1 MTAIAL
7 RDGLYNAGVL
17 GFCRVLEYISAHNPE
32 LLGRE
37 LYQKCGST
45 IEFDGETI
53 WPIFT
58 QSYFD
63 TLLHYFQKT
72 TSGYELMQRIESILQ
87 PRASEEDG
95 FEDRRKRMM
104 EMLKQKFVTGAS
116 YKAACKILEAEGE
129 TYPFLDEAKA
139 ILKER
144 DWEQQQSRLKIF
156 QTHFEQHRE
165 TFYLKDIAYNR
176 VQQYWGGISFLQK
189 TKNTS
194 PFAESF
200 EEEFIQGIQNWKPV
214 KGKRAMTCFQCG
226 AVLPSGMQSMAWI
239 NDLGVDI
246 KRKTNGFW
254 NFNVDLIPCPI
265 CKLIYACIPLGFLG
279 SAYEGF
285 FINAAGSMEDMI
297 SLNQP
302 VNLADPNGEGSF
314 ASRLSTFLAQSNV
327 EEAEQRLNNIQVI
340 RRSRNEDGNW
350 QYRVNILSHTM
361 LRGLMDSRSSLKTL
375 RKYPMLLR
383 AVMED
388 VLDGKHLYPLMIQE
402 ERKRLKEKQLVFGL
416 YSVLNVQI
424 KLYTGEDKMENLQ
437 NKEKGAK
444 TRTEY
449 LKSKARNAMREGHA
463 LREAI
468 MNSVNENK
476 VQSLSYRLLG
486 ALQTGN
492 VDTYVQAITRQ
503 YLSLGKLVPTVF
515 LDALTDDEV
524 FMAVGQAFLI
534 GLNSIDSKNNTTDTQ
549 NGEE

>member
-327 EEAEQRLNNIQVI
+327 EEAEQRLKNIQVI

-388 VLDGKHLYPLMIQE
+388 VLDGKHLYSLMIQE
-402 ERKRLKEKQLVFGL
+402 ERKRLKEKQLFFGL